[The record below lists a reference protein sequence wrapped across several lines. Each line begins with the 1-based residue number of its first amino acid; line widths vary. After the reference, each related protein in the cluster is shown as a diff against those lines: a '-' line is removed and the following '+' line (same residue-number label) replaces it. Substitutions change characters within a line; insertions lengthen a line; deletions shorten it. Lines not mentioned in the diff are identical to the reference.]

1 MKRFVTL
8 DILRGLSIFGMVFSA
23 IIPYGVLPPWMYHI
37 QNPPPE
43 HTLDV
48 TSYGLG
54 WVDLVF
60 PIFIFCMGAAIPF
73 AFRAKWERFG
83 QNTCRD
89 MKDIAQRFLLLLAF
103 SFLCSLLQPPLPGYW
118 SQLLILAGFGA
129 LWLIYVKGASLKTK
143 IAGWVTALSLLALY
157 AFIFDVGMTLFSRNI
172 IILLLAFLYLFGAL
186 IWYFTRDSVK
196 WRLVAFLVVI
206 VVSVVSRWVGFDGW
220 LYANKSLSW
229 LLNMEEIN
237 FLMILLPATWVGDYL
252 LTMQEEH
259 ETGIARDGF
268 LTHLLF
274 WGMFLLV
281 VWICVSSYNR
291 WLSDGRSFSFLALIA
306 LVWLMKKK
314 APQFLPLL
322 FLSGLLILTGL
333 WIERFEPGLTK
344 VPCSFS
350 YCFVSGGVAIL
361 LLLWLHYLYEFLPRG
376 FLSNI
381 FAGAG
386 ANPLMSY
393 VAHGMFV
400 VPLMRLTYLQ
410 VLYRWARPVDYPWI
424 GTISAFLVVLFT
436 MWLVSVVTQKKIY
449 WRA

>member
-23 IIPYGVLPPWMYHI
+23 IIPYGVLPAWMYHI
-37 QNPPPE
+37 QTPPPD
-43 HTLDV
+43 HFLD
-48 TSYGLG
+48 TASYGLG

-73 AFRAKWERFG
+73 AFRAKWKRSG
-83 QNTCRD
+83 LDVHRD
-89 MKDIAQRFLLLLAF
+89 MKDIAERFLMLLAF
-103 SFLCSLLQPPLPGYW
+103 SYLCNLLQPSLPGYW
-118 SQLLILAGFGA
+118 SKVLILAGFAA
-129 LWLIYVKGASLKTK
+129 LWFIYVKGSSFKLRL
-143 IAGWVTALSLLALY
+143 AGWAAALGLLALY
-157 AFIFDVGMTLFSRNI
+157 AFVFDVQMTLFSRNI

-186 IWYFTRDSVK
+186 IWYVTRDSEK
-196 WRLVAFLVVI
+196 WRFVAFLGVVA
-206 VVSVVSRWVGFDGW
+206 VSLVSRLLGFDHV
-220 LYANKSLSW
+220 LYDNKNLSW

-237 FLMILLPATWVGDYL
+237 FLMILLPATWVGDRL
-252 LTMQEEH
+252 LHMQEEQTT
-259 ETGIARDGF
+259 EIPRGGL

-281 VWICVSSYNR
+281 VWICISSYNR
-291 WLSDGRSFSFLALIA
+291 WLSDGKWFSFFTLL
-306 LVWLMKKK
+306 LLFWLMKKK
-314 APQFLPLL
+314 APRYLPLL
-322 FLSGLLILTGL
+322 YLSGLLIFFGL

-361 LLLWLHYLYEFLPRG
+361 MLMWLHYLSEFLPRG
-376 FLSNI
+376 FLSGI
-381 FAGAG
+381 FSGAG

-400 VPLMRLTYLQ
+400 TPLMRITYIE
-410 VLYRWARPVDYPWI
+410 VLYRWARPADYPWI
-424 GTISAFLVVLFT
+424 GTLSAFLLVLFT
-436 MWLVSVVTQKKIY
+436 MWLVSLVSKKRIY

>member
-43 HTLDV
+43 HTLDM

-83 QNTCRD
+83 QDTRRD
-89 MKDIAQRFLLLLAF
+89 MKDIGERFLMLLVF
-103 SFLCSLLQPPLPGYW
+103 SFLCNLLQPPLPGYG
-118 SQLLILAGFGA
+118 SQFLILAGFGA
-129 LWLIYVKGASLKTK
+129 LWLIYVKGASLK
-143 IAGWVTALSLLALY
+143 IRIVGWVAALSLLALY
-157 AFIFDVGMTLFSRNI
+157 AFVFDMGITLFSRNI

-186 IWYFTRDSVK
+186 IWYFTRNSVK
-196 WRLVAFLVVI
+196 WRLVAFLGVI
-206 VVSVVSRWVGFDGW
+206 LMSLVSRWVGFDGL
-220 LYANKSLSW
+220 LYGNKNISW

-237 FLMILLPATWVGDYL
+237 LLMILLPATWVGDRL
-252 LTMQEEH
+252 LAMQEEH
-259 ETGIARDGF
+259 ETGIPRGGF
-268 LTHLLF
+268 LIHLLF

-281 VWICVSSYNR
+281 IWILVSSYNR
-291 WLSDGRSFSFLALIA
+291 WLSDGKSFSFLTLLV
-306 LVWLMKKK
+306 LVWLMRKK
-314 APQFLPLL
+314 APQFLSLL
-322 FLSGLLILTGL
+322 YLSGLLILTGM

-361 LLLWLHYLYEFLPRG
+361 LLLWLHYLSEFLPRR

-393 VAHGMFV
+393 VAYGMFV
-400 VPLMRLTYLQ
+400 VPLMKITYLQ
-410 VLYRWARPVDYPWI
+410 VLYHWARPVDYPWI
-424 GTISAFLVVLFT
+424 GTLSAFLLVLFT
-436 MWLVSVVTQKKIY
+436 MWLVSLITRKKIY